1 MNETHDSLA
10 GETAPADGPAPD
22 QQAAHD
28 VSKHVRKYLMVG
40 ATLLTF
46 TAITVFLSYINF
58 GTQKANVAVA
68 LVVATFKAGLVARIF
83 MHLSSEK
90 RMIYRILIFTFFF
103 VLGLFW
109 LTYLAWYDPITHL
122 DGAKRLSYPFHYG
135 LNVACAGCRRVVPL
149 GRFRRR

>member
-1 MNETHDSLA
+1 MDETQQPAIAETVPAGTPPDEAHD
-10 GETAPADGPAPD
+10 EHT
-22 QQAAHD
+22 AHD
-28 VSKHVRKYLMVG
+28 VAKHIRAYLMVG

-68 LVVATFKAGLVARIF
+68 LVVATFKAGLVAAIF

-103 VLGLFW
+103 VFGLFW
-109 LTYLAWYDPITHL
+109 LTFLAWYDPIT
-122 DGAKRLSYPFHYG
+122 R
-135 LNVACAGCRRVVPL
+135 
-149 GRFRRR
+149 